1 MTFFYYNYTGC
12 EPMNLLFDKFKE
24 VSLSVLP
31 ITIIVLM
38 LNFTLT
44 PLDGTMLLTFIIG
57 AFLIVVG
64 LTLFLI
70 GIDIGIAPLG
80 KLLGATISTTGK
92 ASIVAVS
99 GLVLGFLISIA
110 EPGLMVLANQVDAVT
125 DGGIRGT
132 TLLVVVSLGL
142 AVMVAVG
149 MLRIVYNIPLYKV
162 LTVLYGVTFILAI
175 FTPSQLLTIAFD
187 TSGATTG
194 ILAVPFILALSVG
207 VSALK
212 KDSKAGEKDSFGL
225 VSIASVGAIMSV
237 MVLSIFSD
245 TGELSSTLQFEIP
258 VAESLIGPFSA
269 HLSGIAGESIMSLA
283 PLLII
288 FLLLQK
294 VSFKLEK
301 KAFSRLLKG
310 FIYSFL
316 GLVLFMVGVN
326 GGFMNVGTI
335 IGYSL
340 ASRDSYYFLILM
352 GFILGVVTML
362 AEPAVY
368 VLTHQVEDVTSG
380 YVKRRAVLTAL
391 ALGGGLAIGLSMIR
405 IILPGIQLWHYLIPG
420 YALSIGL
427 SYVVPKLFVGIAFDA
442 GGVATGP
449 MTATF
454 ILAFTQGAAEAIP
467 WADVLLDG
475 FGMIAMVA
483 LMPILT
489 LQILGLFFSINSRK
503 EGVDSDG

>member
-1 MTFFYYNYTGC
+1 
-12 EPMNLLFDKFKE
+12 MNLLLDKFKE

-31 ITIIVLM
+31 ITIIVIL

-44 PLDGTMLLTFIIG
+44 PLEGTMLITFVMG

-70 GIDIGIAPLG
+70 GVDIGIAPLG
-80 KLLGATISTTGK
+80 RLLGATLS
-92 ASIVAVS
+92 ASNKVFLVVLA

-125 DGGIRGT
+125 DGVISSI

-142 AVMVAVG
+142 AVMVALG
-149 MLRIVYNIPLYKV
+149 MLRIVYNIPLYRV
-162 LTVLYGVTFILAI
+162 LTVLYGITFVLAI

-207 VSALK
+207 VSAIK

-237 MVLSIFSD
+237 MILSIFSD
-245 TGELSSTLQFEIP
+245 AGELSSNLLFQMPETN
-258 VAESLIGPFSA
+258 SLIGPFTSQ
-269 HLSGIAGESIMSLA
+269 LYDIVRESVMSLA

-288 FLLLQK
+288 LVILQK
-294 VSFKLEK
+294 ISFKLEK
-301 KAFSRLLKG
+301 KAFGRLLKG
-310 FIYSFL
+310 FVYSFL

-335 IGYSL
+335 IGYTL

-352 GFILGVVTML
+352 GFILGIVTML

-368 VLTHQVEDVTSG
+368 VLTHQIEDVTSG

-391 ALGGGLAIGLSMIR
+391 ALGGGLAIGLSMLR
-405 IILPGIQLWHYLIPG
+405 IVVPGIQLWHYLLPG

-427 SYVVPKLFVGIAFDA
+427 SYFVPKLFVGIAFDA
-442 GGVATGP
+442 GAVATGP

-489 LQILGLFFSINSRK
+489 LQILGLLFSINSGK
-503 EGVDSDG
+503 EGVESDQ

>member
-1 MTFFYYNYTGC
+1 
-12 EPMNLLFDKFKE
+12 MNLLLDKFKE

-31 ITIIVLM
+31 ITIIVIL

-44 PLDGTMLLTFIIG
+44 PLDGAMLITFIMG
-57 AFLIVVG
+57 VFLIVMG

-70 GIDIGIAPLG
+70 GVDIGIAPLG
-80 KLLGATISTTGK
+80 RLLGATLS
-92 ASIVAVS
+92 ASNKVFLVVLA
-99 GLVLGFLISIA
+99 GLVLGFLISVA
-110 EPGLMVLANQVDAVT
+110 EPGLMVLASQVDAVT
-125 DGGIRGT
+125 DGGITST
-132 TLLVVVSLGL
+132 TLLVIVSLGL
-142 AVMVAVG
+142 AVMVAFG
-149 MLRIVYNIPLYKV
+149 LLRIVYNIPLYKV
-162 LTVLYGVTFILAI
+162 LTVLYGITFLLAI

-237 MVLSIFSD
+237 MILSIFSD
-245 TGELSSTLQFEIP
+245 TGELSSTIAFQMP
-258 VAESLIGPFSA
+258 QTQSLFDPFSSQ
-269 HLSGIAGESIMSLA
+269 LSSITRESILSLA

-288 FLLLQK
+288 LVFLQK
-294 VSFKLEK
+294 ASFKLEK
-301 KAFSRLLKG
+301 KAFGRLLKG
-310 FIYSFL
+310 FVYSFL
-316 GLVLFMVGVN
+316 GLVLFMTGVN

-335 IGYSL
+335 IGYTL

-352 GFILGVVTML
+352 GTILGIVTML

-368 VLTHQVEDVTSG
+368 VLTHQIEEVTSG

-391 ALGGGLAIGLSMIR
+391 ALGGGLAIGLSMLR
-405 IILPGIQLWHYLIPG
+405 IVVPGIQLWHYLLPG

-427 SYVVPKLFVGIAFDA
+427 SYIVPKLFVGMAFDA

-467 WADVLLDG
+467 WADILLDG

-489 LQILGLFFSINSRK
+489 LQILGLFFSMNSGK
-503 EGVDSDG
+503 EGVESDQ